1 MFQNLG
7 VAISVLRERKGE
19 NQRQLAEAA
28 GVGKSQLSKYE
39 SGQELP
45 RLDSLA
51 RLLEALGVGYDSFFS
66 TLALIDW
73 AMSGQTRDSLPL
85 LPGLALEDTDQA
97 FSELL
102 RAVMVLH
109 HACVNNRILLDL
121 KGREHGEPGPGS

>member
-7 VAISVLRERKGE
+7 VAIAVLRQRKGE
-19 NQRQLAEAA
+19 NQRQLAAA
-28 GVGKSQLSKYE
+28 ARVGKSQLSKYE

-51 RLLEALGVGYDSFFS
+51 RLLAALGVGYDSFFS

-73 AMSGQTRDSLPL
+73 AMSGQGRDSLPP
-85 LPGLALEDTDQA
+85 LPGLALADTDQA

-102 RAVMVLH
+102 RAVMDLH
-109 HACVNNRILLDL
+109 RACVSNRILLDL
-121 KGREHGEPGPGS
+121 KGRE